1 MRRFLRF
8 VVACTVLALPP
19 AASSLEPKEIE
30 QELKKAYEGK
40 VVFLRGFYKGNLLRY
55 DPEGNLRSGGKP
67 GPWTLTGKVEIT
79 RVLLGRDKLELWGNR
94 VQLFYD
100 QNKEDF
106 RQMGGQDKV
115 TIEMSRKAGPWEHL
129 SILRGLGRIFLP
141 EEELVE
147 AVPDY
152 WKSFLSKDE
161 PPQAVQPGE
170 PVQLGPGGHGAV
182 YRVGGSVSAPVCTS
196 CPSPEPTNA
205 ARSARL
211 NALVVLWATIDEEGR
226 TKSVRIQKPAGLGL
240 DDAAVATAKK
250 WKFKPATRFG
260 KPVPVAL
267 AVEVKFNFE

>member
-8 VVACTVLALPP
+8 VVACTVLTLPP
-19 AASSLEPKEIE
+19 TASSLEPKEIE
-30 QELKKAYEGK
+30 QELKKAYEGR

-55 DPEGNLRSGGKP
+55 DSEGTLRSGGKP

-79 RVLLGRDKLELWGNR
+79 RVSLGKDKLALLGNR
-94 VQLFYD
+94 VLLFYD

-106 RQMGGQDKV
+106 REMRGQDTV
-115 TIEMSRKAGPWEHL
+115 TIEMSRQSGPWERL
-129 SILRGLGRIFLP
+129 SILRGLGGIFLP

-170 PVQLGPGGHGAV
+170 PVQFDPGGHGAV
-182 YRVGGSVSAPVCTS
+182 YRVGGSVSAPVCVS
-196 CPSPEPTNA
+196 CPDPEYSRA
-205 ARSARL
+205 ARAAQV
-211 NALVVLWATIDEEGR
+211 NAVLVLWAVIDEEGR
-226 TKSVRIQKPAGLGL
+226 IQSVRIQKPAGLGL
-240 DDAAVATAKK
+240 DDDAVATAKK
-250 WKFKPATRFG
+250 WRFKPAERSG

-267 AVEVKFNFE
+267 AIEMKFNVY